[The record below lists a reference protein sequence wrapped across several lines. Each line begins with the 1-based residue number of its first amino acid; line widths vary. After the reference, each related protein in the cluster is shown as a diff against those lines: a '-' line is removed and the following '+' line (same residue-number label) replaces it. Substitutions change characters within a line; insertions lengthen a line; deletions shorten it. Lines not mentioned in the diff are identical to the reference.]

1 MEENSPNEFEKNGGS
16 MESVPFPFTQGVMR
30 GPDDLRHQQRVLV
43 D

>member
-30 GPDDLRHQQRVLV
+30 GPDDPPPRR
-43 D
+43 